1 MSPPVERLVRRLD
14 EFLGSLFVQG
24 LMMLTLIVLVVLVA
38 VSANPQVLRVV
49 QVQDLG
55 FIQF

>member
-38 VSANPQVLRVV
+38 VSAVLTGLAPRRPP
-49 QVQDLG
+49 
-55 FIQF
+55 IH